1 MAYYPYKLKDEDTGY
16 GQHLDWQI
24 EWKEKLE
31 EEEKQKE
38 NQLKEARK
46 KARGQRKKELE
57 EYLSFYKKHPI
68 TDEMIKKLIEVEPN
82 VRKRINPVYIIDTEL
97 DLIDLVTSK
106 NDVGQWIHEK
116 GFSKKE
122 LGRTTVFEYIR
133 NETPYKEQLYFV
145 PAKNYDTF
153 IERRKLIEEILI

>member
-1 MAYYPYKLKDEDTGY
+1 MTYYPYKLKDEDTGY
-16 GQHLDWQI
+16 GQHLSWRI
-24 EWKEKLE
+24 KWEEERKKEEELKKEKLKE
-31 EEEKQKE
+31 EQRMIQQKKKQEMEEF
-38 NQLKEARK
+38 
-46 KARGQRKKELE
+46 
-57 EYLSFYKKHPI
+57 LSFYKKHPI
-68 TDEMIKKLIEVEPN
+68 TDEMIKKLKEVEPS